1 MQFVEMTYAYHC
13 CAFEFPEKQKGY
25 DSNLHRHYEE
35 FKEKISDEC
44 TLPPTES
51 EVISNK
57 KKHDRSNI
65 SVSSH
70 FGRMKRILSDH
81 KDQWWI
87 RNFPE
92 VGAPTYNMRKFPK
105 NCMKLKEFGSGGVR
119 PKFYYEDPPLKIVI
133 ISRLRSIMF
142 HVICEILSSIH

>member
-1 MQFVEMTYAYHC
+1 MQFAEMTYAYHC

-92 VGAPTYNMRKFPK
+92 VGAPTYNIAKISQKLHEIERIWIGGGGRVQNFT
-105 NCMKLKEFGSGGVR
+105 MK
-119 PKFYYEDPPLKIVI
+119 
-133 ISRLRSIMF
+133 
-142 HVICEILSSIH
+142 IHH